1 MEDIQLTAD
10 GSQALATLKKIQD
23 SVDNLGVQFK
33 KFATES
39 TKSLDSVKKSTDT
52 LSKATEGL
60 KSALIGLG
68 VAKVA
73 GDFMNYAREVK
84 GASDATGVAISTID
98 NFAKAVGRAG
108 GDTNRAV
115 GDVID
120 FTAQL
125 NEAKQGSAGAQA
137 ELSQLGITLNDLA
150 TQSNEQI
157 FKKTLDSLAAME
169 DASMRNALAV
179 KYLGRN
185 FKDIDVRAVS
195 KDMGT
200 KDNTQAIQDAAQAM
214 KNMNT
219 VFSGLKQGI
228 LQAFA
233 PLFAI
238 LAKLGPDTI
247 ETFTRIAAQVG
258 TAAVAVTG
266 LAKAFQWVGAVVT
279 FIAGAWASLKVAG
292 AALAAAGVEIAA
304 SFGLL
309 RGIISYIIGLVTAL
323 WAAMAGT
330 PLSFL
335 SKIGQVF
342 SLIGAEIAAA
352 GGLFLILRQSAMVA
366 LTFIWEALVALYKP
380 LTLIVIAFIALR
392 EGIKAAFDIDILD
405 EFIKGLSWIWS
416 KIKDIIGLEK
426 EKSKVTAQ
434 QADIRKIDNE
444 LLKEQAVA
452 TSKVVDGQRA
462 IALEAK
468 KTLDAY
474 RQQGLSAARNLG
486 ISISLIGVDADRAA
500 QIQKMA
506 DLETNYL
513 TEVNNLEQKKIELQR
528 AAAAGTAEDQAAL
541 ASFMGV
547 YKSTLKGIDD
557 EYASQQERLQS
568 LLNVETVLK
577 AREQE
582 RLNALDAIT
591 KQMERQALLGDQLR
605 SANDK
610 MVDLKFNAKISP
622 LGNPLEGLQPA
633 ENDKAGQTV
642 FARIQKSSRAV
653 QVEYAKIQEDARK
666 AALEAGRAFAAGFE
680 DNGDGLSAEKA
691 EELAKGLDQIAK
703 RYKAIADAQTAN
715 LEASQTF
722 AYGWK
727 EAFDAYADSATN
739 AAKKAGDAFSAV
751 TRGMESAIDKFVET
765 GKFSFSDMA
774 SSIIRDLI
782 KIEMKAQAMQLWKML
797 GGASSSGGIGGFL
810 GNIFG
815 GFFADGGQPPMGKAS
830 IVGENGPELFVPRS
844 AGTII
849 PNNQLGGGGQTVVN
863 NYNSYITNTVS
874 ALDAKSVAQL
884 FAENKKTLFGVVE
897 SARREVPMRG

>member
-1 MEDIQLTAD
+1 
-10 GSQALATLKKIQD
+10 
-23 SVDNLGVQFK
+23 
-33 KFATES
+33 
-39 TKSLDSVKKSTDT
+39 
-52 LSKATEGL
+52 
-60 KSALIGLG
+60 
-68 VAKVA
+68 
-73 GDFMNYAREVK
+73 
-84 GASDATGVAISTID
+84 
-98 NFAKAVGRAG
+98 
-108 GDTNRAV
+108 
-115 GDVID
+115 
-120 FTAQL
+120 
-125 NEAKQGSAGAQA
+125 
-137 ELSQLGITLNDLA
+137 
-150 TQSNEQI
+150 
-157 FKKTLDSLAAME
+157 
-169 DASMRNALAV
+169 
-179 KYLGRN
+179 
-185 FKDIDVRAVS
+185 
-195 KDMGT
+195 
-200 KDNTQAIQDAAQAM
+200 
-214 KNMNT
+214 
-219 VFSGLKQGI
+219 
-228 LQAFA
+228 
-233 PLFAI
+233 
-238 LAKLGPDTI
+238 
-247 ETFTRIAAQVG
+247 
-258 TAAVAVTG
+258 
-266 LAKAFQWVGAVVT
+266 
-279 FIAGAWASLKVAG
+279 
-292 AALAAAGVEIAA
+292 
-304 SFGLL
+304 
-309 RGIISYIIGLVTAL
+309 
-323 WAAMAGT
+323 
-330 PLSFL
+330 
-335 SKIGQVF
+335 
-342 SLIGAEIAAA
+342 
-352 GGLFLILRQSAMVA
+352 MVA

-380 LTLIVIAFIALR
+380 LTLIVIAFVALR

-633 ENDKAGQTV
+633 ENDKAGQEV

-666 AALEAGRAFAAGFE
+666 AAMEAGRAFAAGFE
-680 DNGDGLSAEKA
+680 DSGDGLTPEKA
-691 EELAKGLDQIAK
+691 NELKVGLDKIAK
-703 RYKAIADAQTAN
+703 SYKAIADEQVKN
-715 LEASQTF
+715 LKISRTWQA
-722 AYGWK
+722 GWD
-727 EAFDAYADSATN
+727 EAFNAYADSATN
-739 AAKKAGDAFSAV
+739 AAKMAGDAFNAV
-751 TRGMESAIDKFVET
+751 TNSMNQAIDNFVMT
-765 GKFSFSDMA
+765 GKFSFKDMA
-774 SSIIRDLI
+774 TSIIQDLI
-782 KIEMKAQAMQLWKML
+782 KIELKAQAMDIWKMMR
-797 GGASSSGGIGGFL
+797 GGSSSGGGSVIGTLWDWGKSILGFA
-810 GNIFG
+810 NG
-815 GFFADGGQPPMGKAS
+815 GEPPVGVPS
-830 IVGENGPELFVPRS
+830 LVGENGPELFIPKS
-844 AGTII
+844 AGTVI
-849 PNNQLGGGGQTVVN
+849 PNGGGGKSFDLGTTAKMSAPRPSPSVTRVTN
-863 NYNSYITNTVS
+863 NSTQNTYVTNSIS
-874 ALDAKSVAQL
+874 AVDAQSVAQL
-884 FAENKKTLFGVVE
+884 LMSNKNTIFGIVQQ
-897 SARREVPMRG
+897 AQKGLPR